1 MPGFASSTIVIAGF
15 DSFAAAESAAH
26 ALVADG
32 FREEA
37 VSIFQIDTGRPVTE
51 GTPRPWPRRMVY
63 AAMVNTAALAVAGAA
78 AGGTMATL
86 VDISDTLGIAAAA
99 VGALVGGMAG
109 ALIAV
114 LQGRSFASSATQS
127 RHAALVAVIAEA
139 GEEPQSAQLLLD
151 AGGVAV
157 ERMRGRFVRGNWA
170 SIDPMGN
177 KPIRHRVSI
186 Q

>member
-1 MPGFASSTIVIAGF
+1 MPGLATSTIVIAGF

-32 FREEA
+32 FLEDA
-37 VSIFQIDTGRPVTE
+37 VSIFRIDAGRPATE
-51 GTPRPWPRRMVY
+51 GAPRPWPRRMAY

-86 VDISDTLGIAAAA
+86 VDIPDTLGIAAAA
-99 VGALVGGMAG
+99 VGALIGGMAG

-114 LQGRSFASSATQS
+114 VQGKSLAASSAQS
-127 RHAALVAVIAEA
+127 RHTALVAVIAEA
-139 GEEPQSAQLLLD
+139 GEVPQSAQLLRD
-151 AGGVAV
+151 AGGIAV

-170 SIDPMGN
+170 SIDPIKG
-177 KPIRHRVSI
+177 KSIRPRVSI